1 MPGTLLPPELLTEL
15 TDVACRI
22 VDEVL
27 AAGDGDFRTNGAT
40 PHEYIV
46 EHSVE
51 STVIG
56 LLVGRRLLPEESLEE
71 LGTGLFLQDI
81 GKLALPPA
89 LVHKPGPLE
98 PAEWDLMMQHPL
110 LGLEFFR
117 DDSIPSKAQS
127 VVRSHHERWDG
138 SGYPSGLVGEEAPL
152 LSRIAAVADVFHAVT
167 SERYHAPARP
177 RRWGI
182 EMIRAGSG
190 SAFDPTVVEAFLDV
204 AAD

>member
-1 MPGTLLPPELLTEL
+1 MPGTLLPPEILTDL
-15 TDVACRI
+15 TDVACQI

-27 AAGDGDFRTNGAT
+27 EIGDGALNADGAT
-40 PHEYIV
+40 PDEYNV
-46 EHSVE
+46 EHSIG

-56 LLVGRRLLPEESLEE
+56 LLVGGRLLPEDSLEE

-89 LVHKPGPLE
+89 LVHKPGPLT
-98 PAEWDLMMQHPL
+98 PAEWDLLMQHPL
-110 LGLEFFR
+110 LGLAFLR
-117 DDSIPSKAQS
+117 DHSIPAKAKS
-127 VVRSHHERWDG
+127 IVRSHHERWDG

-152 LSRIAAVADVFHAVT
+152 FARIAAVADVYHAVT

-190 SAFDPTVVEAFLDV
+190 SAFDPTVVDAFLDV